1 MKKRNVLKWGNRVI
15 STVLMTLL
23 VSVAAMV
30 VFTSLSGGE
39 PEVFGYQLKTV
50 LSGSMEPEIQTGSII
65 AVESI
70 DGSEEA
76 ATLQNGD
83 VITFVEE
90 ENRLITHRITE
101 VDTTENGVLYTTKGD
116 NNNAVDSNP
125 VLAENVVGVY
135 SGVTIPYVGYVVNF
149 AQSPEGSALLLIL
162 PGMLLFGYSIVSI
175 WRTLNTLEKK
185 QETETVDAK

>member
-1 MKKRNVLKWGNRVI
+1 MRNVLKWGNRVI

-50 LSGSMEPEIQTGSII
+50 LSGSMEPDIQTGSII

-83 VITFVEE
+83 VITFVEA